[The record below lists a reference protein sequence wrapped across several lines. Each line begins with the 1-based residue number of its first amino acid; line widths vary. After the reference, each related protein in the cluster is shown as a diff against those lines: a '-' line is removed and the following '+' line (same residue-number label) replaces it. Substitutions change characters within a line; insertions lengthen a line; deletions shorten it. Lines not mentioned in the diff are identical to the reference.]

1 MTAIAMI
8 ATWVV
13 LGVVLVTIVL
23 QTVLYV
29 AAGREMR
36 VLAVENRNRIW
47 RRVLASPAAP
57 RISVLVPAHN
67 EEAWVASSVAAV
79 LALTYPD
86 LEVIVVNDGSTDS
99 TMQQLTE
106 AFELSPVLPIYK
118 RHIDTAH
125 VKAIHRSLLE
135 SQLVVIDKLNGGK
148 ADALNMALNIATG
161 DLVCVIDADTIVRSD
176 ALQELVAPF
185 LLDEHTIAVGG
196 TVRLVNGLT
205 NQAAPRGDVPA
216 PRSLLAGVQAVEYVR
231 AFLVGR
237 LGWNS
242 LGGNLIISGAFG
254 LFSRAAVLGVGGYSS
269 DTIGEDMELVVRLR
283 RTAFERG
290 QEARVVFVPSPVAWT
305 EVPESWRTLGRQR
318 NRWFRGL
325 LDVLVRHRRMMF
337 NPKYGRVGM
346 LAMPY
351 FLVVETIA
359 PLIEFVG
366 LLIVGGGLIGGFV
379 GEAELAP
386 ILVAYLLSITVTA
399 IVLVLDDVTFSHYTG
414 FWSRV
419 RLLGFVVL
427 EHVVFRPATL
437 LWRAWGLVLFLRGRK
452 EWGVQERRGITVP
465 SDSQERARATEGAST
480 KVLS

>member
-1 MTAIAMI
+1 MTGIVTL

-29 AAGREMR
+29 AAAREMR

-79 LALTYPD
+79 LALSYPD
-86 LEVIVVNDGSTDS
+86 LEVVVVNDGSTDA
-99 TMQQLTE
+99 TMQRLVE
-106 AFELSPVLPIYK
+106 AFDLSPVLPIYK
-118 RHIDTAH
+118 RHIETAH

-135 SQLVVIDKLNGGK
+135 SGLVVVDKANGGK
-148 ADALNMALNIATG
+148 ADALNMAINVATG
-161 DLVCVIDADTIVRSD
+161 DLVCVIDADTIVRPD

-185 LLDEHTIAVGG
+185 LLDESTVAVGG

-205 NQAAPRGDVPA
+205 NQSQPQGDLPA
-216 PRSLLAGVQAVEYVR
+216 PRTLLAGVQAVEYVR

-254 LFSRAAVLGVGGYSS
+254 LFSRDAVLGVGGYSS

-283 RTAFERG
+283 RRSFDKG
-290 QEARVVFVPSPVAWT
+290 QDSRVVFVPSPVAWT
-305 EVPESWRTLGRQR
+305 EVPESWRSLGRQR

-337 NPKYGRVGM
+337 NPSYGRVGM

-359 PLIEFVG
+359 PLIEFAG
-366 LLIVGGGLIGGFV
+366 LLVVGAGLVSGLMDPAALI
-379 GEAELAP
+379 P
-386 ILVAYLLSITVTA
+386 IAIAYLISMTVTTV
-399 IVLVLDDVTFSHYTG
+399 VLVLDDVTFSHYTG
-414 FWSRV
+414 FWSRL
-419 RLLGFVVL
+419 RLLLFVVL
-427 EHVVFRPATL
+427 EHLVFRPATL
-437 LWRAWGLVLFLRGRK
+437 LWRAWGLLLFLQGRK
-452 EWGVQERRGITVP
+452 EWGVQERRGL
-465 SDSQERARATEGAST
+465 AT
-480 KVLS
+480 